1 MKIFH
6 KYKFVLMSEWVQ
18 FFMFTFYYNRIILFF
33 DLLGKVF
40 ISRIVSIQSWFEHKM
55 SKDGLKDLLTELQ
68 LTSSYLRVKDFTF
81 FVLFVHSLDVIRLQ
95 KFVIKVLWGFRGSNL
110 LNFTNLESFEVS
122 KALDLASSRALRPW
136 RVIWVN
142 VLVKAFSRL
151 WSLIWKSFKVW
162 NSWRFWS
169 LIPIEF

>member
-122 KALDLASSRALRPW
+122 KALDLASSRTLT
-136 RVIWVN
+136 
-142 VLVKAFSRL
+142 LKGDLSECTF
-151 WSLIWKSFKVW
+151 
-162 NSWRFWS
+162 
-169 LIPIEF
+169 